1 MILHQALGDIPQH
14 GWCFRGSDGLLVHE
28 LCGPARSQPAIT
40 KVSRQIR
47 AVALPLFYARFVFSF
62 TRYDLVNP
70 RRVMISHVHCL
81 AERARLLRRID
92 IDFAPCG
99 SRARHVIVVST
110 SNYGKHALVAYQA
123 SVSFCDE
130 SRECGTCSH
139 YIQGIQT
146 YIDESVSP
154 LYQGPG
160 FCWKQ
165 ILALLRFAHRWGS
178 LLRSARQV
186 NCEGATHSL

>member
-1 MILHQALGDIPQH
+1 MAKPLHYRFTPVSWTNGHKHNQETSQIKCLEDSSQFQLLSLPTELQIMILHQALGDIPQH

-99 SRARHVIVVST
+99 AWFLLEANLSPATIRPQVGLTSEVGST
-110 SNYGKHALVAYQA
+110 S
-123 SVSFCDE
+123 E
-130 SRECGTCSH
+130 
-139 YIQGIQT
+139 
-146 YIDESVSP
+146 
-154 LYQGPG
+154 
-160 FCWKQ
+160 
-165 ILALLRFAHRWGS
+165 LRRRNTLPMIWLSGETA
-178 LLRSARQV
+178 
-186 NCEGATHSL
+186 